1 MPCHVYCRD
10 LHLIFFQLLC
20 DLVRT
25 ISVHCHLKNPADNL
39 CSLFI
44 HDPVFLIFRVFQ
56 ISVWCGACNVLPG
69 IAFCLKGRPD
79 LFARVFRIPLIH
91 NVSERKKI
99 IIPIQTV
106 MTIIDSDQPN
116 LLLAQHFLNLTDHQI
131 ITSQPAH
138 ILYDH
143 RPDLPG
149 FDGIHHADKSRAVK
163 PCAGYSIIRK
173 MDIWGKSMGFCIF

>member
-1 MPCHVYCRD
+1 MIQSKPSEKGEIITYLSRMGD
-10 LHLIFFQLLC
+10 
-20 DLVRT
+20 
-25 ISVHCHLKNPADNL
+25 
-39 CSLFI
+39 
-44 HDPVFLIFRVFQ
+44 
-56 ISVWCGACNVLPG
+56 VL
-69 IAFCLKGRPD
+69 
-79 LFARVFRIPLIH
+79 H

-163 PCAGYSIIRK
+163 R
-173 MDIWGKSMGFCIF
+173 